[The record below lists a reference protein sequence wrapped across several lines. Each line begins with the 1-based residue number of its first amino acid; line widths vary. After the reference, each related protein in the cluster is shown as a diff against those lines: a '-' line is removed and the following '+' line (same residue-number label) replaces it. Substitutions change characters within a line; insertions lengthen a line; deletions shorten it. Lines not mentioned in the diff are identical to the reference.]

1 VQIRNT
7 RAPDCFV
14 PEPFAGASGL
24 DVVARIGERELPMA
38 VAYPAAA
45 VPVDAFTLPQL
56 SKAFGAPYRTLHSWV
71 ERDMVSPSVH
81 RATGTGRAN
90 LFDRQDA
97 LTVAILSELREA
109 GVTLDLLRRA
119 AERLHERRDDLA
131 RPVYLLVNGD
141 VAIVADGEAVAAALT
156 RGGAM
161 LALHT
166 GKALDLV
173 EALQAS

>member
-1 VQIRNT
+1 
-7 RAPDCFV
+7 
-14 PEPFAGASGL
+14 
-24 DVVARIGERELPMA
+24 M
-38 VAYPAAA
+38 
-45 VPVDAFTLPQL
+45 PVDAFTLPQL

-71 ERDMVSPSVH
+71 ERDLVSPSVH

-119 AERLHERRDDLA
+119 AERLQEHREDLGT
-131 RPVYLLVNGD
+131 PVYLLVNGD
-141 VAIVADGEAVAAALT
+141 VDIVTDEQAVTAALT

-166 GKALDLV
+166 GKALERV
-173 EALQAS
+173 GALRVS